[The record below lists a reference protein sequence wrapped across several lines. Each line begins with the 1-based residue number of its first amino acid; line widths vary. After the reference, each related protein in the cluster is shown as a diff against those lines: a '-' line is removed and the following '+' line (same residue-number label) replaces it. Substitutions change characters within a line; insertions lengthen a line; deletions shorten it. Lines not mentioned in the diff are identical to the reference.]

1 MSGIKW
7 NKALR
12 SFFYSHLEPW
22 QAALSMALFPTIF
35 FFEARRG
42 VKTAGAPPQE
52 MLKVLVTL
60 SSVLTTLMALL
71 LCMTA
76 LELFLPWVID
86 AS

>member
-22 QAALSMALFPTIF
+22 QAALSMAVSNHF
-35 FFEARRG
+35 FSLRRG
-42 VKTAGAPPQE
+42 VKTAGAPPQK

>member
-7 NKALR
+7 NEALLL
-12 SFFYSHLEPW
+12 FFYSHLEPW
-22 QAALSMALFPTIF
+22 QAALSMAVSNHF
-35 FFEARRG
+35 FSLRRG

>member
-7 NKALR
+7 NEALLL
-12 SFFYSHLEPW
+12 FFYSHLEPW
-22 QAALSMALFPTIF
+22 QAALSMAVSNHF
-35 FFEARRG
+35 FSLRRG

-52 MLKVLVTL
+52 MLKVLVLVTL
-60 SSVLTTLMALL
+60 SSVLSTLMALL

>member
-7 NKALR
+7 NEALLL
-12 SFFYSHLEPW
+12 FFYSHLEPW
-22 QAALSMALFPTIF
+22 QAALSMAVSNHF
-35 FFEARRG
+35 FSLRRG
-42 VKTAGAPPQE
+42 VKTAGAPPQK